1 MNLDVDNSC
10 VFYKF
15 MVFDFHGITVG
26 MGEFLELQKANDKR
40 RN

>member
-1 MNLDVDNSC
+1 MMNLDVDNSC

-26 MGEFLELQKANDKR
+26 MGEFFF
-40 RN
+40 RNTKG